1 MSTTRT
7 RRLGVTA
14 AAGGLLLATVACGSD
29 DGGGGEETPA
39 ADSGEQITL
48 TVGLFGDF
56 GFGPLYEEY
65 QDLHPEITIEERIA
79 EFADHHTN
87 LTAHLAT
94 GSGAADIE
102 AVEAGFISQY
112 TAVPDR
118 FHNLLDFGAGD
129 LENRWLPWK
138 WQQALSRDGSALIGL
153 GTDVGGMAMCY
164 RTDLFE
170 AAGLPTER
178 DEVSAL
184 WQDSWEDYVETG
196 RRYMDATE
204 GSYFF
209 ESSGN
214 MFRAM
219 VEQAPVGVYDRDDN
233 IIADTSE
240 DVQHAWDLT
249 VEAIEA
255 GMSNALAAWSPEW
268 TAAFGQ
274 GTFATIICPAWMT
287 AFIESNAPDAS
298 GLWDV
303 AAVPGGSGNMGGS
316 HLVLPA
322 QGENAEAAYAL
333 IEWLTAPEQQ
343 LKVFKE
349 TGNFPSTPEL
359 YDDTELTGFSKEYFN
374 NAPVGEIFTAAAQ
387 QVEPQYQGPLQGD
400 VLATI
405 GQGLG
410 RIEEG
415 AETPEEAWDRV
426 LTDLESLN

>member
-1 MSTTRT
+1 MPATWM
-7 RRLGVTA
+7 RRALATGL
-14 AAGGLLLATVACGSD
+14 AAGVLSTAACGSGD
-29 DGGGGEETPA
+29 EDA
-39 ADSGEQITL
+39 ADGSTTL
-48 TVGLFGDF
+48 TIGLFGDF

-65 QDLHPEITIEERIA
+65 EAMNPGIRIEERIA

-87 LTAHLAT
+87 LTQRLAT

-102 AVEAGFISQY
+102 AVEVGFISQF
-112 TAVPDR
+112 TAMPDR
-118 FHNLLDFGAGD
+118 FHNLLDFGAGEHED
-129 LENRWLPWK
+129 RWLDWK
-138 WQQALSRDGSALIGL
+138 WRQALSQDGSALIGL

-170 AAGLPTER
+170 EADLPTDR

-184 WQDSWEDYVETG
+184 WPTWEDYVETG
-196 RRYMDATE
+196 RDYMSATD

-219 VEQAPVGVYDRDDN
+219 IEQAPVGVYDTDNN
-233 IIADTSE
+233 IIVESNPG
-240 DVQHAWDLT
+240 VKQAWDVT
-249 VEAIEA
+249 IAAIEA
-255 GMSNALAAWSPEW
+255 GMSNRLAAWSPEW
-268 TAAFGQ
+268 NAAFSQ

-287 AFIESNAPDAS
+287 AYIEGSAPDAA

-303 AAVPGGSGNMGGS
+303 AAVPGGAGNMGGA

-322 QGENAEAAYAL
+322 QRDNAEAAYDL

-343 LKVFKE
+343 LRVFQE

-359 YDDTELTGFSKEYFN
+359 YDNPELTGFSKAYFN
-374 NAPVGEIFTAAAQ
+374 DAPIGQIFTEAAQ
-387 QVEPQYQGPLQGD
+387 QVQPQYQGPLQGD

-410 RIEEG
+410 RIEDG
-415 AETPEEAWDRV
+415 TQTPDEAWAQV
-426 LTDLESLN
+426 LRDLSSL